1 MNITELKKHYE
12 VLANTYRKEVTT
24 DKDAKEITVKNMV
37 TIKYSS
43 YNELIMKAK
52 PNERYMDKHNHLY
65 VSIEK
70 RGYFSNNGYYSYSN
84 DETYYFVKLSKFF
97 MQYWIEY
104 AKLKKMDGV
113 VFYTPVYKGNCKI
126 IDAIAKE
133 LSADIDEEYVDM
145 LLSLHEVLDN
155 HYFLGGVISSEWKSH
170 LNNYVES
177 TKILKELS
185 NKYPLLTLDTEFKFE
200 LLYKYFDFKF
210 CGEELSIVLSN
221 NFSTASLFFNNSKVF
236 PARHDEICFTVDDF
250 STFLDSIKEELVFQ
264 NLLQQPMDNFKT
276 MNHHAFKFVGE
287 KIVED
292 EFNLLVEKL
301 GSWDVVEEE
310 MSCILQK
317 YGIDNLYKQVILDV
331 KGRIVNYVEVDLE
344 IHEFSTDKSFY
355 YFVKKRVGEKTTKTL
370 HLSETEKPEF
380 IQKEILELMLYTNTK
395 L

>member
-1 MNITELKKHYE
+1 MNITALKKHYE
-12 VLANTYRKEVTT
+12 VLANTYRKEVST
-24 DKDAKEITVKNMV
+24 DKDAKEITIKNMV
-37 TIKYSS
+37 TLKYS
-43 YNELIMKAK
+43 YDNEIIMKAT
-52 PNERYMDKHNHLY
+52 PEELFMDKHNYLY

-70 RGYFSNNGYYSYSN
+70 RGHFDKAQYYFYSKG
-84 DETYYFVKLSKFF
+84 ETDYFVKLSKFL
-97 MQYWIEY
+97 MQYWVEY
-104 AKLKKMDGV
+104 AKLKKLNGV
-113 VFYTPVYKGNCKI
+113 VFYTPVYKSSCEI

-133 LSADIDEEYVDM
+133 LSADISEEYVDM
-145 LLSLHEVLDN
+145 LRGLHEVLDN
-155 HYFLGGVISSEWKSH
+155 RYFLGGVINSEWKSN
-170 LNNYVES
+170 LDNYLES
-177 TKILKELS
+177 TNILKELS

-200 LLYKYFDFKF
+200 RLYKYFDFKF
-210 CGEELSIVLSN
+210 CGEEISVVLTN
-221 NFSTASLFFNNSKVF
+221 NFSKANLFFNDSKAF
-236 PARHDEICFTVDDF
+236 PTRQDEICFTVDAF
-250 STFLDSIKEELVFQ
+250 SAFLDSIKEELVFH

-317 YGIDNLYKQVILDV
+317 YGVDNLCKQVILDV